1 MKIRSDFV
9 TNSSSSNFVVAYR
22 DFDEQECKNDWVLDA
37 YKTIINGILDVSG
50 NDDYSDTEKAIKI
63 STKEEFDNHLLKYF
77 YTDNIEELFENEEYS
92 REKYNEVLDY
102 LNKGFSIFVKRIDYS
117 DETLEKLFEII
128 AHYNDN
134 FVILE
139 DE

>member
-1 MKIRSDFV
+1 MKFRNDFV
-9 TNSSSSNFVVAYR
+9 TNSSSSSFVVAYR

-50 NDDYSDTEKAIKI
+50 IDDYSDTAKAIKI
-63 STKEEFDNHLLKYF
+63 STKEEFDNHLLEYF
-77 YTDNIEELFENEEYS
+77 YTDNIEKLFADEEYS

-102 LNKGFSIFVKRIDYS
+102 LNKGFSIFIKRIDYS
-117 DETLEKLFEII
+117 DEILEKLFEII

>member
-1 MKIRSDFV
+1 MKFRNDFV
-9 TNSSSSNFVVAYR
+9 TNSSSSSFVVAYH
-22 DFDEQECKNDWVLDA
+22 DFDEQECKNDWFLDA

-63 STKEEFDNHLLKYF
+63 STKEEFDNHLLEYF
-77 YTDNIEELFENEEYS
+77 YTDNIEELFEDEEYS

-117 DETLEKLFEII
+117 DEILEKLFKII
-128 AHYNDN
+128 AHSNDN

>member
-1 MKIRSDFV
+1 MKFRNDFV
-9 TNSSSSNFVVAYR
+9 TNSSSSSFVVAYR

-50 NDDYSDTEKAIKI
+50 IDDYSDTAKAIKI
-63 STKEEFDNHLLKYF
+63 STKEEFDNHLLEYF
-77 YTDNIEELFENEEYS
+77 DTDNIEELFEDEEYS

-102 LNKGFSIFVKRIDYS
+102 LNKGFSIFIKRIDDS
-117 DETLEKLFEII
+117 DEILEKLFEII

>member
-1 MKIRSDFV
+1 M
-9 TNSSSSNFVVAYR
+9 
-22 DFDEQECKNDWVLDA
+22 
-37 YKTIINGILDVSG
+37 
-50 NDDYSDTEKAIKI
+50 
-63 STKEEFDNHLLKYF
+63 LKYF

-102 LNKGFSIFVKRIDYS
+102 LNKGFSIFVKSIDYS
-117 DETLEKLFEII
+117 DEILKKLFEII

>member
-1 MKIRSDFV
+1 MKFRNDFV
-9 TNSSSSNFVVAYR
+9 TNSSSSSFVVAYR

-50 NDDYSDTEKAIKI
+50 IDDYSDTAKAIKI
-63 STKEEFDNHLLKYF
+63 STKEEFDNHLFEYF
-77 YTDNIEELFENEEYS
+77 DTDNIEELFEDEEYS

-102 LNKGFSIFVKRIDYS
+102 LNKGFSIFIKRIDYS
-117 DETLEKLFEII
+117 DEILEKLFEII